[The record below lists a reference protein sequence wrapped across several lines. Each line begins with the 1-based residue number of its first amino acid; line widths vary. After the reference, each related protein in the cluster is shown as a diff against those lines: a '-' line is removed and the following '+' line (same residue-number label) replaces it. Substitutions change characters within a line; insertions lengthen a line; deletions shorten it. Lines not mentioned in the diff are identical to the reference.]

1 MFVVFWSKNKQPLVT
16 KRRKTLPYYVN
27 RYSDDKKK
35 WRGNRLGDRGH
46 DNANVLVMQFG
57 FP

>member
-1 MFVVFWSKNKQPLVT
+1 MKINLFLRYPTQT
-16 KRRKTLPYYVN
+16 HPYYVN